1 MNHLVNSYLASKRLH
16 TIDSSKPRTKI
27 IDDLTWIYNK
37 LKEIDIESDLLEKI
51 NEFERKLRQKVDE
64 TLDYNER
71 EELKINLSVWSN
83 MIESHLKK
91 RRILEPSKIGMLSHE
106 KLYDVSSGYP
116 STFFTGVWWNMSD
129 IEKNDFKEAASC
141 LLMQSWTAAAM
152 ISLRGLEG
160 ILRKYYEFKTE
171 KEHGNR
177 GMYVLIDELQK
188 IEGIKGTLMG
198 YLNYLRGIR
207 NTAEHPDRIFNQKE
221 AETVFIQVSGAAQD
235 IYQEI
240 LG

>member
-1 MNHLVNSYLASKRLH
+1 
-16 TIDSSKPRTKI
+16 
-27 IDDLTWIYNK
+27 
-37 LKEIDIESDLLEKI
+37 
-51 NEFERKLRQKVDE
+51 
-64 TLDYNER
+64 
-71 EELKINLSVWSN
+71 

-106 KLYDVSSGYP
+106 KLYEVSRENP
-116 STFFTGVWWNMSD
+116 STFFANAWWKMSD
-129 IEKNDFKEAASC
+129 IEKNDFKEAARC

-171 KEHGNR
+171 REHGSR
-177 GMYVLIDELQK
+177 GMYVLIDELQT

-198 YLNYLRGIR
+198 YLHYLRGLR
-207 NTAEHPDRIFNQKE
+207 NTAEHPDWVFNQTE
-221 AETVFIQVSGAAQD
+221 AETVFIQVAGAAQD
-235 IYQEI
+235 IYQEM

>member
-1 MNHLVNSYLASKRLH
+1 MDHLLISFLVSKRLH
-16 TIDSSKPRTKI
+16 SIDISKPRTEI
-27 IDDLTWIYNK
+27 TDDLYWIHTK
-37 LKEIDIESDLLEKI
+37 LREIDVDEDITKKI
-51 NEFERKLRQKVDE
+51 QEIERKLRQKIDE
-64 TLDYNER
+64 TLDYNDK
-71 EELKINLSVWSN
+71 EELKINLSVWSS

-116 STFFTGVWWNMSD
+116 STFFTDVWWKMSE
-129 IEKNDFKEAASC
+129 IEKNDFKESAKC

-177 GMYVLIDELQK
+177 GMYILIDELQK
-188 IEGIKGTLMG
+188 IEGIKGTLLG

-207 NTAEHPDRIFNQKE
+207 NTAEHPDRVFSQTE

-235 IYQEI
+235 IYQEM

>member
-1 MNHLVNSYLASKRLH
+1 MDHLLIIYLISKRLH
-16 TIDSSKPRTKI
+16 TIDISKPRAEI
-27 IDDLTWIYNK
+27 REDLNWIYTK
-37 LKEIDIESDLLEKI
+37 LKEIDVDEDLNEKI
-51 NEFERKLRQKVDE
+51 QEIERKYRRKDDE
-64 TLDYNER
+64 KLEYNER
-71 EELKINLSVWSN
+71 EELKVNLSVWSS
-83 MIESHLKK
+83 MIEAHFKK
-91 RRILEPSKIGMLSHE
+91 RKILEPSKIGMLSHE

-116 STFFTGVWWNMSD
+116 SLFFSGVWWKMSD
-129 IEKNDFKEAASC
+129 IEKNDFQEAAKC

-188 IEGIKGTLMG
+188 IEGIKGTLLG

-207 NTAEHPDRIFNQKE
+207 NTAEHPDRVFTQTE
-221 AETVFIQVSGAAQD
+221 AETIFIQVAGAAKD
-235 IYQEI
+235 IYTEMHE
-240 LG
+240 